1 MNNNYKKTI
10 NVILSCLLFLAGTG
24 VCIAEPISGSAVIS
38 FKTVL
43 IKFGITMGSVLIS
56 IIVIWLGLKSFKEY
70 IGQTP
75 QSIDKNSLYGDTLET
90 PKSVD
95 DAVIS
100 FIDKNRL

>member
-1 MNNNYKKTI
+1 MNNNYKKQYNT
-10 NVILSCLLFLAGTG
+10 ILSCLLFMASTG
-24 VCIAEPISGSAVIS
+24 ICFAEPISGSAVIP

-43 IKFGITMGSVLIS
+43 IKFGITMGSVLLS
-56 IIVIWLGLKSFKEY
+56 IIVIWAGLKSFKEY
-70 IGQTP
+70 INQQP
-75 QSIDKNSLYGDTLET
+75 QKLDKSSLYGDTLET